1 MIHFSY
7 QDGQEE
13 WTYFPAKDVK
23 KRGAIAMI
31 QVIQRDGEITDFT
44 LTKISDAIMR
54 AFLAT
59 DRRDGHDEA
68 DLLALRVT
76 ADFQERITEE
86 GILASDIQNS
96 VQRVL
101 LQAGYEEAARAYIG
115 G

>member
-1 MIHFSY
+1 
-7 QDGQEE
+7 
-13 WTYFPAKDVK
+13 
-23 KRGAIAMI
+23 MI

-86 GILASDIQNS
+86 GVLASDIQES
-96 VQRVL
+96 VRRVL

-115 G
+115 AFL

>member
-1 MIHFSY
+1 
-7 QDGQEE
+7 
-13 WTYFPAKDVK
+13 
-23 KRGAIAMI
+23 MI

-76 ADFQERITEE
+76 DFQERITEE
-86 GILASDIQNS
+86 GVLASDIQES
-96 VQRVL
+96 VRRVL